1 MGTQETFIMQIAPII
16 QKYAKVYGYKVA
28 SPIIAQACLES
39 AYGKS
44 GLAKYHNY
52 FGMKAGKNYSGP
64 SVKMKTKEE
73 YQKGVLTEIYAN
85 FRTYPDMDAG
95 VKGYFDFI
103 STKRYANLKTATTAE
118 QYLTLIKLDG
128 YATSNSYV
136 KSCMNVVNKYNLKM
150 YDTGVVP
157 AASLSPYQ
165 IGQVYTLQSDMYVR
179 QTPNGSKIKYDSLT
193 EDGKKNGKFDDDGN
207 AILNKGT
214 RVTCKAMSE
223 NWMKIPSGWVCAY
236 NSTKTYIK

>member
-16 QKYAKVYGYKVA
+16 QKYAKVYGSKVA

-73 YQKGVLTEIYAN
+73 YQKGVLTEVYAN

-236 NSTKTYIK
+236 NSAKTYIK

>member
-16 QKYAKVYGYKVA
+16 QKYAKMYGYKVA

-103 STKRYANLKTATTAE
+103 STNRYANLKTATTAE
-118 QYLTLIKLDG
+118 QYLTFIKLDG

-136 KSCMNVVNKYNLKM
+136 KSCMSVVNKYNLKM

-165 IGQVYTLQSDMYVR
+165 IGKVYTLQSDMYVR

>member
-1 MGTQETFIMQIAPII
+1 MGTQETFIMQIAPLI
-16 QKYAKVYGYKVA
+16 QKCAKLYGYKVA

-85 FRTYPDMDAG
+85 FRTYSDMDSG

-103 STKRYANLKTATTAE
+103 STNRYANLKTATTAE
-118 QYLTLIKLDG
+118 QYLTFIKLDG

-136 KSCMNVVNKYNLKM
+136 KSCMSVVNKYNLKM

-165 IGQVYTLQSDMYVR
+165 IGQTYTLQSDMYVR

-193 EDGKKNGKFDDDGN
+193 QDGKKNGKFDDDGN

>member
-16 QKYAKVYGYKVA
+16 QKYAKLYGYKVA

-136 KSCMNVVNKYNLKM
+136 KSCLNVVNKYNLKM

>member
-1 MGTQETFIMQIAPII
+1 MGTQETFIMQIAPLV
-16 QKYAKVYGYKVA
+16 QKYAKQYGIKVA

-52 FGMKAGKNYSGP
+52 FGMKAGKNYSGS

-73 YQKGVLTEIYAN
+73 YQKGVLTEIYAD

-103 STKRYANLKTATTAE
+103 STNRYSNLKTATTAE
-118 QYLTLIKLDG
+118 QYLTFIKLDG

-136 KSCMNVVNKYNLKM
+136 KSCMSVVNKYNLKM
-150 YDTGVVP
+150 YDTGLAP

-193 EDGKKNGKFDDDGN
+193 QDGKKNGKFDDDGN
-207 AILNKGT
+207 AILKKGT

>member
-1 MGTQETFIMQIAPII
+1 MSTQEAFIKQIAPLV
-16 QKYAKVYGYKVA
+16 QKYAKQYGIKVA

-39 AYGKS
+39 AYGQS
-44 GLAKYHNY
+44 GLAKYHNF
-52 FGMKAGKNYSGP
+52 FGMKAGKNYSGTF
-64 SVKMKTKEE
+64 VRMKTKEE
-73 YQKGVLTEIYAN
+73 YKKGVLTEIYDN
-85 FRTYPDMDAG
+85 FRTYPNMDEG
-95 VKGYFDFI
+95 VKGYFIFI
-103 STKRYANLKTATTAE
+103 SSPRYANLKTATNAE
-118 QYLTLIKLDG
+118 QYLTMIKSDG
-128 YATSNSYV
+128 YATSSTYV
-136 KSCMNVVNKYNLKM
+136 KNNMSVMNKYNLTQ
-150 YDTGVVP
+150 YDNGSAP

-165 IGQVYTLQSDMYVR
+165 IGKTYTLQNDMYVR

>member
-39 AYGKS
+39 RYGQS

-52 FGMKAGKNYSGP
+52 FGMKAGKNYSRP

-118 QYLTLIKLDG
+118 QYLTFIKLDG

-193 EDGKKNGKFDDDGN
+193 QDGKKNGKFDDDGN

>member
-16 QKYAKVYGYKVA
+16 QKYAKLYGYKVA

-39 AYGKS
+39 RYGQS

-85 FRTYPDMDAG
+85 FRTYPDMDSG

-103 STKRYANLKTATTAE
+103 STNRYANLKTATTAE
-118 QYLTLIKLDG
+118 QYLTFIKLDG

-165 IGQVYTLQSDMYVR
+165 IGQTYTLQSDMYVR

>member
-1 MGTQETFIMQIAPII
+1 MGTQETFIMQIAPLI
-16 QKYAKVYGYKVA
+16 QKYAKLYGYKVA

-39 AYGKS
+39 RYGQS

-103 STKRYANLKTATTAE
+103 STNRYANLKTATTAE
-118 QYLTLIKLDG
+118 QYLTFIKLDG

-136 KSCMNVVNKYNLKM
+136 KSCLNVVNKYNLKM

-165 IGQVYTLQSDMYVR
+165 IGQTYTLQSDMYVR
-179 QTPNGSKIKYDSLT
+179 QTPNGAKIKYDSLT

>member
-39 AYGKS
+39 RYGQS
-44 GLAKYHNY
+44 GLAKYFNY

-73 YQKGVLTEIYAN
+73 YQKGTLTEIYAN

-118 QYLTLIKLDG
+118 QYLTFIKLDG

-136 KSCMNVVNKYNLKM
+136 KSCLNVVNKYNLKM

-165 IGQVYTLQSDMYVR
+165 IGQTYTLQSDMYVR

-193 EDGKKNGKFDDDGN
+193 QDGKKNGKFDDDGN

>member
-1 MGTQETFIMQIAPII
+1 MGTQETFIMQIAPLI
-16 QKYAKVYGYKVA
+16 QKYAKLYGYKVA

-39 AYGKS
+39 RYGQS

-85 FRTYPDMDAG
+85 FRTFPDMDAG
-95 VKGYFDFI
+95 VQGYFIFI
-103 STKRYANLKTATTAE
+103 STNRYANLKTATTAE
-118 QYLTLIKLDG
+118 QYLTFIKLDG

>member
-16 QKYAKVYGYKVA
+16 QKYAKLYGYKVA

>member
-16 QKYAKVYGYKVA
+16 QKYAKLYGYKVA

-118 QYLTLIKLDG
+118 QYLTFIKLDG

-165 IGQVYTLQSDMYVR
+165 IGQTYTLQSDMYVR

-193 EDGKKNGKFDDDGN
+193 QDGKKNGKFDDDGN

>member
-1 MGTQETFIMQIAPII
+1 MQIAPII
-16 QKYAKVYGYKVA
+16 QKYAKLYGYKVA

-39 AYGKS
+39 RYGQS

-85 FRTYPDMDAG
+85 FRTYSDMDSG

-103 STKRYANLKTATTAE
+103 STNRYANLKTATTAE
-118 QYLTLIKLDG
+118 QYLTFIKLDG

-165 IGQVYTLQSDMYVR
+165 IGQTYTLQSDMYVR

-193 EDGKKNGKFDDDGN
+193 QDGKKNGKFDDDGN
-207 AILNKGT
+207 AILKKGT

>member
-1 MGTQETFIMQIAPII
+1 MGTQETFIMQIAPLI
-16 QKYAKVYGYKVA
+16 QKYAKLYGYKVA

-39 AYGKS
+39 RYGQS
-44 GLAKYHNY
+44 GLAKYYNY

-103 STKRYANLKTATTAE
+103 STNRYANLKTATTAE
-118 QYLTLIKLDG
+118 QYLTFIKLDG

-136 KSCMNVVNKYNLKM
+136 KSCMSVVNKYNLKM

-165 IGQVYTLQSDMYVR
+165 IGQTYTLQSDMYVR

-193 EDGKKNGKFDDDGN
+193 QDGKKNGKFDEEGN
-207 AILNKGT
+207 AILRKGT
-214 RVTCKAMSE
+214 KVTCKGMSE
-223 NWMKIPSGWVCAY
+223 NWMQIPSGWVCAY

>member
-1 MGTQETFIMQIAPII
+1 MGTQETFIMQIAPLI
-16 QKYAKVYGYKVA
+16 QKYAKLYGYKVA

-39 AYGKS
+39 RYGQS

-103 STKRYANLKTATTAE
+103 STNRYANLKTATTAE
-118 QYLTLIKLDG
+118 QYLTFIKLDG

>member
-39 AYGKS
+39 RYGQS

-103 STKRYANLKTATTAE
+103 STNRFAYVLVV
-118 QYLTLIKLDG
+118 IK
-128 YATSNSYV
+128 
-136 KSCMNVVNKYNLKM
+136 
-150 YDTGVVP
+150 
-157 AASLSPYQ
+157 
-165 IGQVYTLQSDMYVR
+165 
-179 QTPNGSKIKYDSLT
+179 SK
-193 EDGKKNGKFDDDGN
+193 
-207 AILNKGT
+207 
-214 RVTCKAMSE
+214 
-223 NWMKIPSGWVCAY
+223 
-236 NSTKTYIK
+236 

>member
-1 MGTQETFIMQIAPII
+1 MGTQETFIMQIAPLI
-16 QKYAKVYGYKVA
+16 QKYAKLYGYKVA

-39 AYGKS
+39 RYGQS

-118 QYLTLIKLDG
+118 QYLTFIKLDG

-165 IGQVYTLQSDMYVR
+165 IGQTYTLQSDMYVR

>member
-1 MGTQETFIMQIAPII
+1 
-16 QKYAKVYGYKVA
+16 
-28 SPIIAQACLES
+28 
-39 AYGKS
+39 
-44 GLAKYHNY
+44 
-52 FGMKAGKNYSGP
+52 MKAGKNYSGS

-103 STKRYANLKTATTAE
+103 STNRYANLKTATTAE
-118 QYLTLIKLDG
+118 QYLTFIKLDG

-165 IGQVYTLQSDMYVR
+165 IGQTYTLQSDMYVR

-193 EDGKKNGKFDDDGN
+193 QDGKKNGKFDDDGN

>member
-1 MGTQETFIMQIAPII
+1 MEKQETFIMQIAPII
-16 QKYAKVYGYKVA
+16 QKYAKLYGYKVA

-52 FGMKAGKNYSGP
+52 FGMKAGKNYSGS

-85 FRTYPDMDAG
+85 FRTYPNMDAG

-103 STKRYANLKTATTAE
+103 STNRYANLKTATTAE
-118 QYLTLIKLDG
+118 QYLTFIKLDG
-128 YATSNSYV
+128 YPTSNSYE

-165 IGQVYTLQSDMYVR
+165 IGQTYTLQSDMYVR

-207 AILNKGT
+207 AILKKGT

>member
-1 MGTQETFIMQIAPII
+1 MGTQETFIMQIASIV
-16 QKYAKVYGYKVA
+16 QKYAKQYGIKVA

-73 YQKGVLTEIYAN
+73 YQMGVLTEIYAN

-118 QYLTLIKLDG
+118 QYLTFIKLDG

>member
-1 MGTQETFIMQIAPII
+1 MGTQETFIMQIAPLI
-16 QKYAKVYGYKVA
+16 QKYAKLYGYKVA

-85 FRTYPDMDAG
+85 FRTFPDMDAG

-103 STKRYANLKTATTAE
+103 STNRYANLKTATTAE
-118 QYLTLIKLDG
+118 QYLTFIKLDG

-165 IGQVYTLQSDMYVR
+165 IGQTYTLQSDMYVR

>member
-1 MGTQETFIMQIAPII
+1 MGTQETFIMQIAPLI
-16 QKYAKVYGYKVA
+16 QKYAKLYGYKVA

-39 AYGKS
+39 RYGQS

-103 STKRYANLKTATTAE
+103 STNRYANLKTATTAE
-118 QYLTLIKLDG
+118 QYLTFIKLDG

-165 IGQVYTLQSDMYVR
+165 IGQTYTLQSDMYVR

-193 EDGKKNGKFDDDGN
+193 QDGKKNGKFDDDGN

>member
-1 MGTQETFIMQIAPII
+1 MGTQETFIMQIAPLI
-16 QKYAKVYGYKVA
+16 QKYAKLYGYKVA

-39 AYGKS
+39 RYGQS

-73 YQKGVLTEIYAN
+73 YQKGVFTEIYAN

-118 QYLTLIKLDG
+118 QYLTFIKLDG

-157 AASLSPYQ
+157 AAALSPYQ

>member
-1 MGTQETFIMQIAPII
+1 MGTQETFIMQIAPLI
-16 QKYAKVYGYKVA
+16 QKYAKLYGYKVA

-39 AYGKS
+39 RYGQS

-85 FRTYPDMDAG
+85 FRTFPDMDAG

-103 STKRYANLKTATTAE
+103 STNRYANLKTATTAE
-118 QYLTLIKLDG
+118 QYLTFIKLDG

-165 IGQVYTLQSDMYVR
+165 IGQIYTLQSDMYVR

-193 EDGKKNGKFDDDGN
+193 QDGKKNGKFDDDGN

>member
-16 QKYAKVYGYKVA
+16 QKYEKVYGYKVA
-28 SPIIAQACLES
+28 SPSIAQACLES
-39 AYGKS
+39 RYGQS

-118 QYLTLIKLDG
+118 QYLTFIKLDG

-157 AASLSPYQ
+157 AASLYPEQ
-165 IGQVYTLQSDMYVR
+165 IGQGYTLQSVMYVR
-179 QTPNGSKIKYDSLT
+179 QTPNGSKVKFDSLT
-193 EDGKKNGKFDDDGN
+193 QDGKKNGKFDDDGN

>member
-39 AYGKS
+39 RYGQS

-103 STKRYANLKTATTAE
+103 STNRYANLKTATTAE
-118 QYLTLIKLDG
+118 QYLTFIKLDG

-165 IGQVYTLQSDMYVR
+165 IGQTYTLQSDMYVR

>member
-1 MGTQETFIMQIAPII
+1 MGTQETFIMQIASIV
-16 QKYAKVYGYKVA
+16 QKYAKQYGIKVA

-73 YQKGVLTEIYAN
+73 YQKGVLTEIYAD

-103 STKRYANLKTATTAE
+103 STNRYANLKTATTAE
-118 QYLTLIKLDG
+118 QYLTFIKLDG

-136 KSCMNVVNKYNLKM
+136 KSCMSVVNKYNLKM

-193 EDGKKNGKFDDDGN
+193 QDGKKNGKFDDDGN

>member
-1 MGTQETFIMQIAPII
+1 MQIAPII

-85 FRTYPDMDAG
+85 FRTYSDMDSG

-118 QYLTLIKLDG
+118 QYLTFIKLDG

-236 NSTKTYIK
+236 NSAKTYIK

>member
-39 AYGKS
+39 RYGQS

-118 QYLTLIKLDG
+118 QYLTFIKLDG

-179 QTPNGSKIKYDSLT
+179 QTPNGSKVKFDSLT
-193 EDGKKNGKFDDDGN
+193 QDGKKNGKFDDDGN

>member
-1 MGTQETFIMQIAPII
+1 MQIAPII
-16 QKYAKVYGYKVA
+16 QKYAKVYGSKVA

-73 YQKGVLTEIYAN
+73 YQKGVLTEVYAN

-236 NSTKTYIK
+236 NSAKTYIK

>member
-1 MGTQETFIMQIAPII
+1 MGTQETFIMQIAPLI

-39 AYGKS
+39 RYGQS

-85 FRTYPDMDAG
+85 FRTFPDMDAG

-103 STKRYANLKTATTAE
+103 STSRYANLKTATTAE
-118 QYLTLIKLDG
+118 QYLTFIKLDG

>member
-1 MGTQETFIMQIAPII
+1 MGTQETFIMQIAPIV
-16 QKYAKVYGYKVA
+16 QKYAKQYGYKVA

-39 AYGKS
+39 RYGQS

-73 YQKGVLTEIYAN
+73 YQMGVLTEIYAN

-103 STKRYANLKTATTAE
+103 STNRYANLKTATTAE
-118 QYLTLIKLDG
+118 QYLTFIKLDG

-165 IGQVYTLQSDMYVR
+165 IGQTYTLQSDMYVR

-193 EDGKKNGKFDDDGN
+193 QDGKKNGKFDDDGN